1 MSAVTI
7 ELDAKLEK
15 QLDALCQRQGL
26 SRDQYLARAIRALAM
41 EAKLDDIRREL
52 EPSARAI
59 GWRTEED
66 VFRDVS

>member
-7 ELDAKLEK
+7 ELDAELEK
-15 QLDALCQRQGL
+15 QLDALCRRQGL
-26 SRDQYLARAIRALAM
+26 SRDQYLARAIKALAI
-41 EAKLDDIRREL
+41 EARLDDIRREL
-52 EPSARAI
+52 EPRAKAI

>member
-7 ELDAKLEK
+7 ELDAELEQ
-15 QLDALCQRQGL
+15 QLDALCRRQGL
-26 SRDQYLARAIRALAM
+26 SRNEYLARAIKALAI

-52 EPSARAI
+52 EPRARAI

>member
-7 ELDAKLEK
+7 ELDAELEQ
-15 QLDALCQRQGL
+15 QLDALCLRQGL
-26 SRDQYLARAIRALAM
+26 SRDQYLARAIKALAI

-52 EPSARAI
+52 EPRAKAI

>member
-7 ELDAKLEK
+7 ELDAELEDR
-15 QLDALCQRQGL
+15 LDALCRRQGL
-26 SRDQYLARAIRALAM
+26 SRDQFLARAIKALAI

-52 EPSARAI
+52 EPRAKAI

>member
-7 ELDAKLEK
+7 ELDDELEK
-15 QLDALCQRQGL
+15 QLDALCRRQGL
-26 SRDQYLARAIRALAM
+26 SRDQFLARAIKALAI
-41 EAKLDDIRREL
+41 EARLDDIRREL
-52 EPSARAI
+52 EPRAQAV